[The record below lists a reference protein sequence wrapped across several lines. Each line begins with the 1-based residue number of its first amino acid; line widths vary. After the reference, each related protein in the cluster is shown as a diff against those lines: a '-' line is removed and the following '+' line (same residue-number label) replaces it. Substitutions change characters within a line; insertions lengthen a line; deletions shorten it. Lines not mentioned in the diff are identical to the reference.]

1 MRAVV
6 ADALVVFADE
16 IMEVA
21 PNPTRARART
31 KLRIAMIFMVYF
43 SLAVISVWRKISNF
57 SLDKPDRHSIR

>member
-1 MRAVV
+1 MV

-31 KLRIAMIFMVYF
+31 KLRIAMFFICVFLLG
-43 SLAVISVWRKISNF
+43 SNLSVFTNF
-57 SLDKPDRHSIR
+57 

>member
-1 MRAVV
+1 MF

-31 KLRIAMIFMVYF
+31 KLRIAMFFMVYF
-43 SLAVISVWRKISNF
+43 SLAVVKFGDEFLIFLWTNQI
-57 SLDKPDRHSIR
+57 DTT